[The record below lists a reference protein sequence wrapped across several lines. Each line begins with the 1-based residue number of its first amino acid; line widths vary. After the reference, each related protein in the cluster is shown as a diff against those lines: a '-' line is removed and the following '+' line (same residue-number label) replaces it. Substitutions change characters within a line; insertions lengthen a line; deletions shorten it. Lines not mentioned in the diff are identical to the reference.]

1 MTLQGIRTFRIDA
14 SAVRETEEA
23 IRSAGYEGYESFVL
37 WSGKRGG
44 GHTFVVSKVHVP
56 EQTAYKFDD
65 GLCVRVDGPVL
76 HRLNVWLYEARQVIG
91 VQIHSHPRRAY
102 HSETDD
108 TYPIATLEGSLS
120 IVLPFFGR
128 GGLRSPGIAT
138 YRLERGEW
146 VELHVPLNDLI
157 EVVDSGTS

>member
-1 MTLQGIRTFRIDA
+1 MTLQGVRTFRIDA

-23 IRSAGYEGYESFVL
+23 IRSAGDDGYESFVL
-37 WSGKRGG
+37 WSGTRADGD
-44 GHTFVVSKVHVP
+44 TFIVAKVHVP
-56 EQTAYKFDD
+56 EQTAYKSYD
-65 GLCVRVDGPVL
+65 GLCVRVDGAVL
-76 HRLNVWLYEARQVIG
+76 HRLNVWLYQSRQVIG
-91 VQIHSHPRRAY
+91 VQIHSHPRDAY

-128 GGLRSPGIAT
+128 DGWESHGIAT

-146 VELHVPLNDLI
+146 VELHVPLSDLV
-157 EVVDSGTS
+157 EVVGNGSS